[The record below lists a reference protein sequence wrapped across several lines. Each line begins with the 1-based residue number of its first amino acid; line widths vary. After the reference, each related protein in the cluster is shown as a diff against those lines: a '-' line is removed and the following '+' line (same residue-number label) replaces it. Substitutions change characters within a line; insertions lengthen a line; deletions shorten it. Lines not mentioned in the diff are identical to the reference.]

1 MIYQVKLDMT
11 GKILEVYYSL
21 EKTMMKSSIVPALN
35 CFKHDQTEL
44 IDHIKTVLVPYDGK
58 DYNFSSPIVAG
69 GEAGLPLHIDQLIF
83 GGKLKNGFF
92 IEAGSQDGEENSNTL
107 HFELAHD
114 WSGLLVEAH
123 PVFYS
128 QGLAKHRNTT
138 SLMTCLAIENRPHF
152 MDFDYFSAVK
162 DKSMAGLVPQP
173 TDSSFRMQC
182 LPLYSL
188 LLALGN
194 PTVHYFS
201 LDIEGAEL
209 GVLRTV
215 PWDLVDIWVISV
227 ETHMAG
233 DVFPGTRED
242 IIQYMKS
249 VGYRLLD
256 WNEDKSFKDDLF
268 VRENIKLLDEGR
280 PNEKTE
286 L

>member
-1 MIYQVKLDMT
+1 
-11 GKILEVYYSL
+11 
-21 EKTMMKSSIVPALN
+21 
-35 CFKHDQTEL
+35 
-44 IDHIKTVLVPYDGK
+44 
-58 DYNFSSPIVAG
+58 
-69 GEAGLPLHIDQLIF
+69 
-83 GGKLKNGFF
+83 
-92 IEAGSQDGEENSNTL
+92 
-107 HFELAHD
+107 
-114 WSGLLVEAH
+114 
-123 PVFYS
+123 
-128 QGLAKHRNTT
+128 
-138 SLMTCLAIENRPHF
+138 

-233 DVFPGTRED
+233 DVFPGTRVD

-249 VGYRLLD
+249 VGYR
-256 WNEDKSFKDDLF
+256 SGS
-268 VRENIKLLDEGR
+268 IS
-280 PNEKTE
+280 
-286 L
+286 

>member
-1 MIYQVKLDMT
+1 
-11 GKILEVYYSL
+11 
-21 EKTMMKSSIVPALN
+21 
-35 CFKHDQTEL
+35 
-44 IDHIKTVLVPYDGK
+44 
-58 DYNFSSPIVAG
+58 
-69 GEAGLPLHIDQLIF
+69 
-83 GGKLKNGFF
+83 
-92 IEAGSQDGEENSNTL
+92 
-107 HFELAHD
+107 
-114 WSGLLVEAH
+114 
-123 PVFYS
+123 
-128 QGLAKHRNTT
+128 
-138 SLMTCLAIENRPHF
+138 

-162 DKSMAGLVPQP
+162 DKSMAGLGPQP

-233 DVFPGTRED
+233 DVFPGTRVD

-249 VGYRLLD
+249 VGYR
-256 WNEDKSFKDDLF
+256 SGS
-268 VRENIKLLDEGR
+268 IS
-280 PNEKTE
+280 
-286 L
+286 